1 MAFFLHTFIGHL
13 HYDHAIVGGGL
24 GAVVGVLWGWTLL
37 AHVGVTVPGLG
48 NEGGFVLGGIGP
60 RPAAGELW
68 PHLECS
74 SLQVTVGEPHR
85 VMIRLGNGE
94 GDGFWRVPQW
104 SWDVTCQFLCRRERG
119 FSLCNL
125 LKHLYDPLSIP
136 PNPWNH

>member
-13 HYDHAIVGGGL
+13 HYDHAIVGGGPR
-24 GAVVGVLWGWTLL
+24 AVVGVLWGWTLL

-119 FSLCNL
+119 FSLRN
-125 LKHLYDPLSIP
+125 YY
-136 PNPWNH
+136 